1 MNTKVLF
8 LVILMLFVG
17 VAEVLADP
25 VAMELPYQT
34 NTTLAYPKSY
44 SMMFSLW
51 TAETVGEGTEV
62 WSEEKPIALKSS
74 KISTILGD
82 VTPLDAGIFS
92 QQLWVQVERKRHGDW
107 VVLGTRD
114 KLRASPYALGS
125 VPNTAV
131 PGQVLTGQIA
141 VIHPA
146 NASFFLVGGSY
157 PVPLPPGTPAPTL
170 EYLTTTS
177 ATCPGIGQST
187 PGQLCVYGY
196 NTDNVYSVET
206 SGGFGNSN
214 RLYGFSLDVFPASEG
229 SEGYLLAS
237 WAYMVPS
244 VTDGI
249 GEDTQV
255 IDRPSSLLNRG
266 SSRALGHPEKP

>member
-8 LVILMLFVG
+8 LVILMVFVG
-17 VAEVLADP
+17 VAGAWADP
-25 VAMELPYQT
+25 VAMELYYQKK
-34 NTTLAYPKSY
+34 TTLIYPKSY
-44 SMMFSLW
+44 SMRFSLW
-51 TAETVGEGTEV
+51 DAQIVGEGMEV
-62 WSEEKPIALKSS
+62 WSEEKTIALKSS

-82 VTPLDAGIFS
+82 VTPLDAGVFS
-92 QQLWVQVERKRHGDW
+92 QQLWVQVEKKKGASWD
-107 VVLGTRD
+107 VLGTRD

-131 PGQVLTGQIA
+131 PGQVLTGQLAA
-141 VIHPA
+141 VYPTS
-146 NASFFLVGGSY
+146 ASFFLVGASY
-157 PVPLPPGTPAPTL
+157 PVPLPPDTPEPTL
-170 EYLTTTS
+170 EYLGTTS

-187 PGQLCVYGY
+187 PGRLCVYGY
-196 NTDNVYSVET
+196 NTSNINRVDT
-206 SGGFGNSN
+206 SGGFGGSN
-214 RLYGFSLDVFPASEG
+214 RLYGFSLDVFPTAEG
-229 SEGYLLAS
+229 SEGYLIAS

-249 GEDTQV
+249 GEDIQV